1 MWALYVTLRSLNFA
15 PVVPKLLH
23 VKTTGQ
29 LIKFLVLRALAVP
42 VISPQVGAAIHAVLK
57 MLRWRQCAEGLE
69 TTQGYGGK
77 PVFLG
82 PGGRSL
88 GLLPLPIFVV

>member
-1 MWALYVTLRSLNFA
+1 MYVTLRSLNFA

-42 VISPQVGAAIHAVLK
+42 VISPQVGAAIHAGEI
-57 MLRWRQCAEGLE
+57 RD
-69 TTQGYGGK
+69 
-77 PVFLG
+77 
-82 PGGRSL
+82 
-88 GLLPLPIFVV
+88 